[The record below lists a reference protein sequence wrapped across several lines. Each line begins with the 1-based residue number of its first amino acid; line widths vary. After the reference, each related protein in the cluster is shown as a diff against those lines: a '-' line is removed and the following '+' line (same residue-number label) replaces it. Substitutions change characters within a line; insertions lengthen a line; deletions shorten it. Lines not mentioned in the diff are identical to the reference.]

1 MARSQT
7 DENDTGDTTPSALSK
22 GKAKANGSQ
31 QSRETAKPE
40 PAKQALDDGTLTK
53 TPGDGPNDSFPL
65 EQVVKGREDKRGR
78 PILDVLWAVHDFRI
92 FKTDKG
98 ISPHFSDDEKV
109 AAGQRERYLALG
121 SELAQMNHL
130 IHLLSQYS
138 WQRRRD
144 GEQPDSSA
152 TQLYY
157 ERELARGIAQA
168 LIGDAEEGKATLTA
182 LAKRLEKRL
191 RNKGRVIYFAMCLIS
206 AFVIVVLAS
215 LFLANATGLDRTE
228 MALAAIMGSL
238 GALLSTAAGLRRL
251 RIDAGA
257 TWVMNWV
264 YGGQRML
271 VGVLGAVVLYL
282 AVRAGIAMELMPG
295 LPADTAKPDTLDP
308 YKLSF
313 ISVLAGF
320 SERLVPNL
328 LDREPGDNGE
338 GTGSDNSVG

>member
-1 MARSQT
+1 MAKPHA
-7 DENDTGDTTPSALSK
+7 DENGTGETAPPVPPQ
-22 GKAKANGSQ
+22 AKAEANGAKE
-31 QSRETAKPE
+31 SREAAKRAPDKAG
-40 PAKQALDDGTLTK
+40 PAEKAGDD
-53 TPGDGPNDSFPL
+53 FPL
-65 EQVVKGREDKRGR
+65 EHVVKGREDKRGR
-78 PILDVLWAVHDFRI
+78 PILDVLWAVRDFRI

-98 ISPHFSDDEKV
+98 ISPHFSDDDKI
-109 AAGQRERYLALG
+109 AAEQRERYLSLG
-121 SELAQMNHL
+121 PELAHMNHL
-130 IHLLSQYS
+130 IHLLSQYR
-138 WQRRRD
+138 WPRRRD
-144 GEQPDSSA
+144 GEPPEASA

-168 LIGDAEEGKATLTA
+168 LTGDADEGKATLAA

-206 AFVIVVLAS
+206 AFIIVVLAS

-238 GALLSTAAGLRRL
+238 GALLSTAAGLRGL

-282 AVRAGIAMELMPG
+282 AVRAGIAIELIPG
-295 LPADTAKPDTLDP
+295 LPSGTAATGNLDP

-313 ISVLAGF
+313 ISILAGF

-328 LDREPGDNGE
+328 LDRERGDNGE
-338 GTGSDNSVG
+338 GSGSDGGGG